1 MDEQRWYAQR
11 LGRRRRSGELAVHG
25 NDRALAVA
33 EAQAAVGVLQQ
44 VFAHLLL
51 EVLARCRRTALE
63 SRHDCILCGVEGVIG
78 TLAFGEVEAD
88 VWQKLDRGIEQHG
101 PLDAVRCKDSEFES
115 EAAAERVAD
124 PLRTANAGGV
134 ERLEHIVC
142 MGGEGPGWFPP
153 GVAVSAQVRS

>member
-1 MDEQRWYAQR
+1 MDEQRRDAQG
-11 LGRRRRSGELAVHG
+11 LGRRRRSGELAVHRHDG
-25 NDRALAVA
+25 ALAVA

-51 EVLARCRRTALE
+51 EMLARRRRTALE

-88 VWQKLDRGIEQHG
+88 VWQKLDRGVEQHG
-101 PLDAVRCKDSEFES
+101 PLDAVRCEGGQFES

-124 PLRTANAGGV
+124 PLRAANAGGV
-134 ERLEHIVC
+134 EGLEHVVC

-153 GVAVSAQVRS
+153 GVAVPAQIGS